1 MVVTGNGNVWREDLG
16 VAGQSRH
23 FWYTSGMEIYD
34 GDAVSGVPA
43 VGIMEHFS
51 QIDDPR
57 REHGKR
63 HVLEEILV
71 LTICAVMCGADGS
84 P

>member
-1 MVVTGNGNVWREDLG
+1 MNVAKIVAIFGLASRGEVLLVSRRTAQLG
-16 VAGQSRH
+16 RWAAVITGQSHH

-57 REHGKR
+57 RE
-63 HVLEEILV
+63 
-71 LTICAVMCGADGS
+71 
-84 P
+84 